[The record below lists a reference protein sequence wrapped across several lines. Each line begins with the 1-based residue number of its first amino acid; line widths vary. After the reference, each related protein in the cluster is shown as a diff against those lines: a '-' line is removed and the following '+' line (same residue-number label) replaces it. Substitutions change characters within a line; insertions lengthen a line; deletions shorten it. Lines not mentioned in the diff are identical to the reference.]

1 MDQQLYKYLVLHR
14 NLSIPQLGSF
24 LIKDQPAHYE
34 NETGL
39 LHAPRPLI
47 YFSEGVTSM
56 SEKSFFDFL
65 SVEMGVDEVAAI
77 KEFHDYAYQLRENLQ
92 VNCSA
97 EVKGIG
103 TLSKEENGP
112 VVFNPANDLNYLLPP
127 VKQGEAIISEEDA
140 YPADEETNIIAQK
153 DNWLAYAII
162 LTILGLG
169 ALLYYYS

>member
-34 NETGL
+34 NATGL
-39 LHAPRPLI
+39 LHAPQPLI

-56 SEKSFFDFL
+56 SEKLFFDFL

-77 KEFHDYAYQLRENLQ
+77 KQFHDYAYRLRENLLTSR
-92 VNCSA
+92 VA

-103 TLSKEENGP
+103 TLIKGNDDLI
-112 VVFNPANDLNYLLPP
+112 VFNPANDLNYLLPP
-127 VKQGEAIISEEDA
+127 VQQGEAISADIYA
-140 YPADEETNIIAQK
+140 TDEETDTIASK
-153 DNWLAYAII
+153 DNWWVYAII